1 MSFTIYQI
9 IHRPPFG
16 NGKRYVGL
24 TKRTV
29 QDRLNA
35 HFNESTRE
43 KPRGISPF
51 SLGYAIRDHLLSFPT
66 DPLESAFVI
75 ETLQVYTTLEAM
87 RDGESHWIDTLQ
99 TMAPAGFNIMRGGSS
114 VGGPSNSKPCEIF
127 LDGKLQTF
135 SSFTD
140 AAKAAAQGEGI
151 IDPIEIKKF
160 VANAKAKMHG
170 TKGKPETRYSLA
182 EALGIEPRDDGR
194 WTQVSRA
201 AKAAGRLVDTERS
214 RNQRQKLREQRL
226 ATGVTTGQLPCPYNP
241 ALQVA
246 QTTVFEALG
255 ISPSTGRY
263 RLAQIAERLDSMAPQ
278 EIHDHLRKPQ
288 DRSKPIKVELPG
300 GQCICLG
307 INALAKAYERP
318 GHKVS
323 AIKARLRKLGDAPGN
338 DDLLIAIGLAAKPAK
353 NRSVFSVQPISRKKH
368 CSDWTISKGTVTK
381 TYINQKAFIEAC
393 HQVLLLNPDLM
404 HLLGNAPTDTH
415 KAHRSLQGR
424 ISSATRAGKTAQEL
438 AEGFG
443 IIDDLLAA

>member
-66 DPLESAFVI
+66 APLESAFVI

-140 AAKAAAQGEGI
+140 AAKAAAKGEGI

-226 ATGVTTGQLPCPYNP
+226 ATGDWSDHGTAPLPLQSHTASSADNCVRGPEHQSLDRTLSSGTDRRATGFNDP
-241 ALQVA
+241 
-246 QTTVFEALG
+246 
-255 ISPSTGRY
+255 TGNSR
-263 RLAQIAERLDSMAPQ
+263 P
-278 EIHDHLRKPQ
+278 
-288 DRSKPIKVELPG
+288 
-300 GQCICLG
+300 
-307 INALAKAYERP
+307 LAKAS
-318 GHKVS
+318 GS
-323 AIKARLRKLGDAPGN
+323 
-338 DDLLIAIGLAAKPAK
+338 
-353 NRSVFSVQPISRKKH
+353 
-368 CSDWTISKGTVTK
+368 
-381 TYINQKAFIEAC
+381 
-393 HQVLLLNPDLM
+393 
-404 HLLGNAPTDTH
+404 
-415 KAHRSLQGR
+415 
-424 ISSATRAGKTAQEL
+424 
-438 AEGFG
+438 
-443 IIDDLLAA
+443 